1 MPSIPKLT
9 QEGKSMVAM
18 LDVIEA
24 ATKKEGYPH
33 DPEFDKL
40 RKKAKEIFKEKP
52 MKMEEGVIDTHFDP
66 QE

>member
-24 ATKKEGYPH
+24 ALKAKGIH
-33 DPEFDKL
+33 DPKL
-40 RKKAKEIFKEKP
+40 DSLKAQAKEIFKEK
-52 MKMEEGVIDTHFDP
+52 K
-66 QE
+66 